1 MVETN
6 VPSQRPRMGEVNT
19 SSVGML
25 GSKKVPSGSVSPAA
39 VPLGLRDEPALE
51 VRAVGR
57 LVVEVVQI
65 QGVELFTVGFQPLS
79 WASHSAM
86 GSLSS

>member
-25 GSKKVPSGSVSPAA
+25 GSKKVPSGSVSPPPCHWASGMSQHLKS
-39 VPLGLRDEPALE
+39 VPLGA
-51 VRAVGR
+51 
-57 LVVEVVQI
+57 
-65 QGVELFTVGFQPLS
+65 
-79 WASHSAM
+79 W
-86 GSLSS
+86 